1 VVETHN
7 SGAALDRPM
16 TDAKAA
22 MQRALELARE
32 AAEAGDEPFGSV
44 LVYDDSVIA
53 EARNTVVTD
62 DDVTAHP
69 ELKLVRLVGK
79 QLSPA
84 ERRATTMYTSTE
96 PCPMCAG
103 GIHNVGL
110 GRVIYST
117 SAPVLAAVRDTTP
130 GPRAAEIVGEDT
142 EVDGPLL
149 PDAGRGVHEEYW

>member
-1 VVETHN
+1 
-7 SGAALDRPM
+7 M
-16 TDAKAA
+16 TDPQAA
-22 MQRALELARE
+22 MRRALELARE

-53 EARNTVVTD
+53 EARNTVATD

-69 ELKLVRLVGK
+69 ELKLVRLAGK

-96 PCPMCAG
+96 PCAMCSG
-103 GIHNVGL
+103 GIRNVGL

-117 SAPVLAAVRDTTP
+117 SAPVLAAIRGGSADL
-130 GPRAAEIVGEDT
+130 RAAEIVGEET
-142 EVDGPLL
+142 AVDGPLL
-149 PDAGRGVHEEYW
+149 PDAGRDIHEDYR

>member
-1 VVETHN
+1 
-7 SGAALDRPM
+7 M
-16 TDAKAA
+16 TTPKEA

-32 AAEAGDEPFGSV
+32 AGEEGNEPFGSV
-44 LVYDDSVIA
+44 LVYDDQMIA
-53 EARNTVVTD
+53 ETSNTVVTE

-69 ELKLVRLVGK
+69 ELKLVRLMGR

-110 GRVIYST
+110 GRVVYST
-117 SAPVLAAVRDTTP
+117 SVSVLGTITGSET
-130 GPRAAEIVGEDT
+130 GPRAAEVVGEDT
-142 EVDGPLL
+142 TVDGPLL
-149 PDAGRGVHEEYW
+149 PDAGRRIHEEFW